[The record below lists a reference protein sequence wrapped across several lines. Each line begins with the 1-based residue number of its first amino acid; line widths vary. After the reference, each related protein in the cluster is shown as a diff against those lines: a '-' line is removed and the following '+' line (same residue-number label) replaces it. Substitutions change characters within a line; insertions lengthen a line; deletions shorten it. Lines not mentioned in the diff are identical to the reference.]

1 MGGVRGV
8 ILEALQVGGRRCTS
22 VEALQRFFKAL
33 SQKSEATHLSAQAET
48 SGSRGWIDEELD
60 RKGL

>member
-1 MGGVRGV
+1 M